1 MAVDWTD
8 VGVVLSVRRYGEH
21 DVILHVLTEEHGHHA
36 GVVKG
41 GVGRRSRGL
50 YQPGNKLYVKWR
62 ARLAEHLGTFTCEP
76 ERMFAADALHDRTML
91 TELSA
96 LCATAEA
103 VLPEREVHQLAYHQ
117 ACHLLETMGQ
127 PAWVAD
133 YVLWECHLLTELG
146 FGLDL
151 DSCAA
156 TGATEDLIYVSPK
169 SGRAVSRAGGAPY
182 KGKLLDLPV
191 FLKSDSQ
198 EIPTSEQLIAGLELT
213 GHFLERHVY
222 GPHQKTLPDARQ
234 RLRAILDVTS

>member
-41 GVGRRSRGL
+41 GGGRRARGL
-50 YQPGNKLYVKWR
+50 YQPGNKLHIKWR
-62 ARLAEHLGTFTCEP
+62 ARLADHLGTFTCEP
-76 ERMFAADALHDRTML
+76 ERMFAADALHDRAML

-103 VLPEREVHQLAYHQ
+103 VLPEREAHPLAYQQ
-117 ACHLLETMGQ
+117 ACHLLETLGQ
-127 PAWVAD
+127 PGWIAD

-156 TGATEDLIYVSPK
+156 TGETDDLIYVSPK

-182 KGKLLDLPV
+182 KEKLLDLPA
-191 FLKSDSQ
+191 FLVGEVVQAPGNEEVS
-198 EIPTSEQLIAGLELT
+198 AGLALT
-213 GHFLERHVY
+213 GYFLEQHVY
-222 GPHQKTLPDARQ
+222 VPHQKTLPDARQ
-234 RLRAILDVTS
+234 RLRTMVDATS

>member
-21 DVILHVLTEEHGHHA
+21 DVILHVLTEAHGHHA

-41 GVGRRSRGL
+41 GGGRRSRGL
-50 YQPGNKLYVKWR
+50 YQPGNKLHVKWR
-62 ARLAEHLGTFTCEP
+62 ARLADHLGTFTCEP
-76 ERMFAADALHDRTML
+76 ERMFAADALHDRAML

-103 VLPEREVHQLAYHQ
+103 MLPEREAHPLAYQ
-117 ACHLLETMGQ
+117 QTCHLLETLGQ
-127 PAWVAD
+127 PGWVAD
-133 YVLWECHLLTELG
+133 YILWECHLLTELG

-156 TGATEDLIYVSPK
+156 TGATDDLIYVSPK

-182 KGKLLDLPV
+182 KGRLLALPAFLIGENAGIPESVDL
-191 FLKSDSQ
+191 Q
-198 EIPTSEQLIAGLELT
+198 AGLTLT
-213 GHFLERHVY
+213 GYFLEQHVF
-222 GPHQKTLPDARQ
+222 GPHQKRLPDARQ
-234 RLRAILDVTS
+234 RLRAMVDAAS